1 MAKILCFS
9 HSVNPDEDM
18 EPQPEKD
25 LRTRQWNDTPTPK

>member
-18 EPQPEKD
+18 EPQPEKGPQD
-25 LRTRQWNDTPTPK
+25 KAVE